1 MNEPCSS
8 PLSQVEEAGF
18 MRLALRLAAKGRT
31 SPNPRVGAVVV
42 QRGEVVGRGYHPQAG
57 EPHAEVFALRD
68 AGEAAKR
75 ADLYVTLEPCSH
87 YGRTPPCCDAVIR
100 AGIARVYVGMV
111 DPDEKVAGRGIER
124 LREAGIEVVCP
135 VLENEVRGINEAYI
149 KHRTTGMPLVILKSA
164 MSLDGRI
171 ASRTGD
177 SKWITGEKS
186 RAYSHRLRAGV
197 DAIIVGAGTAR
208 ADNPSLTARVGKK
221 TYYPRRVVVTR
232 NGDLPDDLAMFRLPG
247 ETIVAVAKS
256 AKRSALVKLEKAGAR
271 ILRLMD
277 ADAYFAGACPEV
289 GADNGLRD
297 KCPRS
302 MGRGW
307 LSIEELLRELAKMN
321 VLSVLI
327 EGGAGLAGRAL
338 DERVVD
344 KAVFFYAPKII
355 GGSAAVG
362 GIGGAGVE
370 LVSDCPK
377 LADARIRRFGEDFAV
392 EGTLEYPA

>member
-1 MNEPCSS
+1 
-8 PLSQVEEAGF
+8 
-18 MRLALRLAAKGRT
+18 
-31 SPNPRVGAVVV
+31 VGAVVV

-247 ETIVAVAKS
+247 ETIVAVAKF
-256 AKRSALVKLEKAGAR
+256 AKRPALVKLEKAGAR

-302 MGRGW
+302 IARQYFAGACPEVDADNGLRDKRPRSMGRGW
-307 LSIEELLRELAKMN
+307 LPIEELLRELAKMN